1 MLVSISAVATRLAA
15 MTQARTRIASTLRR
29 YGAACLALSLAPGLA
44 FACACGCGLFDVGT
58 SSMFAGHA
66 GGMLFVEDDY
76 MDQNQNWSG
85 TSKAAA
91 ANNGDKQ
98 IRTQFGSVG
107 GQYQFNRS
115 WGAMVDL
122 PYWDRHFKTTDA
134 DTGQIV
140 GFTHGA
146 IGDVRLR
153 GVYTGF
159 SDDMST
165 GLTFGLKLPTG
176 DSTYANFDPD
186 TEIGTGST
194 DALLGAYHLGR
205 IGDAGPWAYFAQLQW
220 QQPLRSKSTYR
231 PGAEV
236 VGVVGTY
243 YEGWH
248 WGAGNKFAPLI
259 QLAAGYR
266 DHDSGTLG
274 DPINSGYSRLLITP
288 GAELKLGAVS
298 IYMDV
303 GFPLLVNTSGN
314 QLVASQFWKLN
325 VSDHF

>member
-1 MLVSISAVATRLAA
+1 MPPLISAAA
-15 MTQARTRIASTLRR
+15 IAFASAVRR
-29 YGAACLALSLAPGLA
+29 YGAACLALTLAPGIAL
-44 FACACGCGLFDVGT
+44 ACACGCGLFDVGT
-58 SSMFAGHA
+58 SSMFAAHP

-85 TSKAAA
+85 TAKAPA
-91 ANNGDKQ
+91 ANNNDKE
-98 IRTQFGSVG
+98 IRTQFGTAG

-115 WGAMVDL
+115 WGLMVDL
-122 PYWDRHFKTTDA
+122 PYWDRFFKTTD
-134 DTGQIV
+134 DDSGQIV

-146 IGDVRLR
+146 IGDVRLKA
-153 GVYTGF
+153 VFTGF

-176 DSTYANFDPD
+176 DSSYAHFDPD

-205 IGDAGPWAYFAQLQW
+205 ITEGSLWGYFAQLQW
-220 QQPLRSKSTYR
+220 QQPLLSKPNYR

-236 VGVVGTY
+236 MGVIGAY

-248 WGAGNKFAPLI
+248 WGGGNKLAPLL

-266 DHDSGTLG
+266 DHDSRSLA
-274 DPINSGYSRLLITP
+274 DPLNSGYSRVLITP
-288 GAELKLGAVS
+288 GAELRLGAVS
-298 IYMDV
+298 VYMDV
-303 GFPLLVNTSGN
+303 GLPLLVNTAGN

-325 VSDHF
+325 VSYHF